1 MKRAVIALV
10 AILAC
15 ALVVYAGQITPNG
28 ANQSDVYQ
36 LMSELVYAVN
46 NKCLTT
52 PTLAINAG
60 AKEKFDTTAN
70 FTAVNSGVL
79 NAVTASAAQTFTA
92 PVTTIPA
99 SKRAIFAIGV
109 KADDSVVTKQSRVV
123 DFDNQLVIPKFPEG
137 TAIIGTIKVV
147 TAADGQFVP
156 NTTLLDDASCTIT
169 ITNMHSLPLSLDVKA
184 R

>member
-15 ALVVYAGQITPNG
+15 ALVAYGGQITPNG
-28 ANQSDVYQ
+28 MNQADVYQ

-52 PTLAINAG
+52 PTLGVNAG
-60 AKEKFDTTAN
+60 AKAKFDTTAN

-79 NAVTASAAQTFTA
+79 NAVTASAACTFST
-92 PVTTIPA
+92 PITTIPA

-109 KADDSVVTKQSRVV
+109 TAADAVVTKQSAVV
-123 DFDNQLVIPKFPEG
+123 SYDHQLVIPKFPEG
-137 TAIIGTIKVV
+137 TALIGTIKVV
-147 TAADGQFVP
+147 AAADGQFVP
-156 NTTLLDDASCTIT
+156 NTTALDDASCTIT
-169 ITNMHSLPLSLDVKA
+169 ITNMHSLPLSLNVKA

>member
-10 AILAC
+10 AVMAC

-28 ANQSDVYQ
+28 ANQADVYQ

-52 PTLAINAG
+52 PTLGINAG
-60 AKEKFDTTAN
+60 AKAKFDTTTN

-79 NAVTASAAQTFTA
+79 NAVTASAAKTFTA
-92 PVTTIPA
+92 PVSTITA
-99 SKRAIFAIGV
+99 GKRAIFAIGV
-109 KADDSVVTKQSRVV
+109 TAADAIVTKQSKIVSY
-123 DFDNQLVIPKFPEG
+123 DNQLVTPKFPEG
-137 TAIIGTIKVV
+137 TALIGTIKVV
-147 TAADGQFVP
+147 AGANGQFVP
-156 NTTLLDDASCTIT
+156 NTTLLDDASCTVT